1 MHRIGPVPQTALN
14 AEVVAAP
21 AGAWAAASCTA
32 ANARTST
39 AAMSAG
45 RLIVFLTFVGGLTR
59 WCLLPPLTGV
69 NLVHH
74 FQGCQVCGNLPRE
87 PWPFWPKWL
96 TSARGRREGALLG
109 ESRRYRL
116 DARG

>member
-1 MHRIGPVPQTALN
+1 MHRIGPVPHTALN

-45 RLIVFLTFVGGLTR
+45 RLMVFLTFVGG
-59 WCLLPPLTGV
+59 
-69 NLVHH
+69 
-74 FQGCQVCGNLPRE
+74 
-87 PWPFWPKWL
+87 
-96 TSARGRREGALLG
+96 
-109 ESRRYRL
+109 RYRVVPAATTDRGKL
-116 DARG
+116 STPLSGVSSLWKPAARILAFLAEVANVRPWSS